1 MGLYFG
7 LESIPGGLSAIIEC
21 SLPPKPANKT
31 IVNLLDR
38 DHFMKKLDLRTQ
50 TLTVFVCTFVFCYG
64 TMLLGDELG
73 EVNSKEPTPEAID
86 FFESKI
92 RPLLLNRCVECHG
105 DSEPEG
111 ELSLE
116 SRDGLLRGGK
126 LGPVVTPGKP
136 KESLLISAINHD
148 EFLKMPPKEKLPTNE
163 LVLLSKWVAMGAPWP
178 TTTSKDSVT
187 KPIPNSELNPERNL
201 DQVSFTE
208 EQKSFWA
215 YQPLRW
221 PKPSQAST
229 SDWTSSPIDAFVF
242 EKLQAKGL
250 VPAAPTTKQDLIRRA
265 TYDLIGLP
273 PTEEEM
279 DAFLNDSSP
288 NPFSAVVDRLLASPR
303 YGEKWGR
310 HWLDVARFADSNGLD
325 ENIAY
330 ANAFRY
336 RDYVI
341 SSFNRDTPY
350 DRFVQEQIA
359 GDLLEPVPAESLP
372 NNDSLDRYV
381 ATGFLVIG
389 AKMLAEDDPLKMQM
403 DIIDEQLST
412 LCQAFMGMTIG
423 CARCHDH
430 KFDPIPTAD
439 YYALAGIFKSTKT
452 MENHKVVAKWFE
464 RPLATKTQLAEMEVV
479 EREIA
484 TSNAAIA
491 KLNQECRARVSKEI
505 QSSIANALMATVL
518 YEKFAAQAKDKLT
531 RGLDH
536 MDRPYPVTR
545 GYALIEAEGFQ
556 RGTVIRES
564 ENYGK
569 EIGVI
574 ISHGAANAEYDI
586 DVQHAGRYA
595 IEFRY
600 AAAERRPVRLLLD
613 GVEVRPSIL
622 AETTG
627 SWQPD
632 GQNWFVGGLMTLSA
646 GPHVLKFE
654 SKKVFPHIDKFALV
668 FQNEEAWP
676 FDTEPVSL
684 SRSGMDLGITYPVL
698 SLWRSYFDTI
708 RKRGKDEL
716 NRESF
721 FSLWLRFRDINDDF
735 ESASQQVLMELE
747 AESPLRQQTP
757 SVLRDALLSVR
768 PTSLKQVAGAFEVAA
783 CQVLSKDEK
792 TSDAKASDEI
802 GKLRDA
808 LLSNASPLSGPKNDI
823 ERFHSESE
831 RTRSVELEAA
841 LAEIKS
847 GQLNPPMAMGVTE
860 AQPEDLKIHLRGS
873 HIVFGKLAKRGFP
886 QILTST
892 DQTPIRDSAS
902 GRLELAQW
910 MTRPDHQLTSR
921 VIVNRIWHWHF
932 GRGIVSSVDN
942 FGLLGQKPTHP
953 ELLDWLASQFVA
965 NNWSIK
971 HLHRTI
977 MLSQTYQMRPQFQ
990 AGAAEI
996 DPENELRW
1004 QFQRRRLTGEETR
1017 DSIVAV
1023 GAGLDATMFGTLMNV
1038 ENHKY
1043 VNSTGAG
1050 GVLNYASARR
1060 SVYLPV
1066 IRSGMFEVLQT
1077 LDFPDPAMSTGE
1089 RQTSTAAP
1097 QALLM
1102 MNSDLVH
1109 EQTQIIAQQ
1118 LANASMD
1125 DAQRISA
1132 AYRRILKRPPTI
1144 AEIIA
1149 AATFLRDA
1157 RGNPRLNSNEP
1168 KQATPTPSALS
1179 NEILFWQGLCRV
1191 LISSNEFSY
1200 VE

>member
-1 MGLYFG
+1 MFG
-7 LESIPGGLSAIIEC
+7 MVC
-21 SLPPKPANKT
+21 SLLVWHAT
-31 IVNLLDR
+31 IV
-38 DHFMKKLDLRTQ
+38 
-50 TLTVFVCTFVFCYG
+50 
-64 TMLLGDELG
+64 LGDEPS
-73 EVNSKEPTPEAID
+73 EVVIEPSPEAIG
-86 FFESKI
+86 FFEAKI

-105 DSEPEG
+105 DSDPES

-126 LGPVVTPGKP
+126 LGPAVTPGKP

-148 EFLKMPPKEKLPTNE
+148 EFLKMPPKEKLPTAE
-163 LVLLSKWVAMGAPWP
+163 LVLLTKWVAMGAPWP
-178 TTTSKDSVT
+178 ASNSKDAA
-187 KPIPNSELNPERNL
+187 KPLTVGKTNADESTELA
-201 DQVSFTE
+201 SFNE
-208 EQKSFWA
+208 EQKTFWA

-221 PKPSQAST
+221 PAPSRVSS
-229 SDWTSSPIDAFVF
+229 SDWTRSPIDAFVF

-250 VPAAPTTKQDLIRRA
+250 IPSPPASKRDLLRRA

-273 PTEEEM
+273 PTEEEI
-279 DAFLNDSSP
+279 DAFLVDSSP
-288 NPFSAVVDRLLASPR
+288 NAFEAVIDRLLASPR

-341 SSFNRDTPY
+341 SSFNRDVPY

-359 GDLLEPVPAESLP
+359 GDLLESEQADGVTVG
-372 NNDSLDRYV
+372 DSLDRFI
-381 ATGFLVIG
+381 ATGFLTIG

-464 RPLATKTQLAEMEVV
+464 RPLATKSELEEMNAAD
-479 EREIA
+479 REIA
-484 TSNAAIA
+484 TVNESVE
-491 KLNQECRARVSKEI
+491 KLNQECRERLSKEI
-505 QSSIANALMATVL
+505 QNSVANALLATVQ
-518 YEKFAAQAKDKLT
+518 YEEFAALANEKLSH
-531 RGLDH
+531 GLDQR
-536 MDRPYPVTR
+536 DRPYPVKA

-574 ISHGAANAEYDI
+574 ISQGAANAEFDI
-586 DVQHAGRYA
+586 DVEHSGRYA

-613 GVEVRPSIL
+613 GVEVKPSIL
-622 AETTG
+622 QEKTG

-632 GQNWFVGGLMTLSA
+632 GQTWFVGGLLNLSA
-646 GPHVLKFE
+646 GLHVLRLE
-654 SKKVFPHIDKFALV
+654 SKRVFPHIDKFALV
-668 FQNEEAWP
+668 YQSEAAWH
-676 FDTEPVSL
+676 FGAEPVAL
-684 SRSGMDLGITYPVL
+684 TRSGLDLGVTYPIL
-698 SLWRSYFDTI
+698 SLWRSYFEKL
-708 RKRGKDEL
+708 RKRDDSDSNGA
-716 NRESF
+716 SF
-721 FSLWLRFRDINDDF
+721 FSLWLRFRENSHDF
-735 ESASQQVLMELE
+735 ETASKQLYLELATE
-747 AESPLRQQTP
+747 TPLRQQTP
-757 SVLRDALLSVR
+757 TVLRDALLASR
-768 PTSLKQVAGAFEVAA
+768 PSSLKQVAAAFEIAA
-783 CQVLSKDEK
+783 RQVFSGEGN
-792 TSDAKASDEI
+792 ASSEI
-802 GKLRDA
+802 GKLREELINKDT
-808 LLSNASPLSGPKNDI
+808 PLAGPRNDI
-823 ERFHSESE
+823 DRFYSAAERSQ
-831 RTRSVELEAA
+831 SVELETT
-841 LAEIKS
+841 LAEIKRRRPD
-847 GQLNPPMAMGVTE
+847 PPMAMGVTE
-860 AQPEDLKIHLRGS
+860 GKPEDLKVHLRGS
-873 HIVFGKLAKRGFP
+873 HIVFGKLAKRRFP
-886 QILTST
+886 RILTSAKPI
-892 DQTPIRDSAS
+892 PIRESAS

-921 VIVNRIWHWHF
+921 VIVNRVWHWHF

-942 FGLLGQKPTHP
+942 FGVLGQKPTHP

-965 NNWSIK
+965 NNWSLK
-971 HLHRTI
+971 HLHRII
-977 MLSQTYQMRPQFQ
+977 MLSQTYQMGSQSQ
-990 AGAAEI
+990 EMATEI
-996 DPENELRW
+996 DPENQLRW

-1017 DSIVAV
+1017 DSIIAV
-1023 GAGLDATMFGTLMNV
+1023 GIGVDATMFGTLMNV

-1043 VNSTGAG
+1043 VNNTESG
-1050 GVLNYASARR
+1050 GVLNYANARR
-1060 SVYLPV
+1060 SIYLPV
-1066 IRSGMFEVLQT
+1066 IRSGMYEVLQT
-1077 LDFPDPAMSTGE
+1077 LDFPDPAMSNGE

-1109 EQTQIIAQQ
+1109 EQTLSIARQ
-1118 LANASMD
+1118 LVNASMD
-1125 DAQRISA
+1125 DAQRIST

-1157 RGNPRLNSNEP
+1157 RSNWNLKSIES
-1168 KQATPTPSALS
+1168 KKDGKLSSES

>member
-1 MGLYFG
+1 
-7 LESIPGGLSAIIEC
+7 
-21 SLPPKPANKT
+21 
-31 IVNLLDR
+31 
-38 DHFMKKLDLRTQ
+38 MKNLDLRTQ
-50 TLTVFVCTFVFCYG
+50 TRMVFVCTFLLRFG
-64 TMLLGDELG
+64 TVLLGDELG
-73 EVNSKEPTPEAID
+73 DVSTKEPTPEAID

-111 ELSLE
+111 ELSLV

-178 TTTSKDSVT
+178 APLSKDT
-187 KPIPNSELNPERNL
+187 LKQPLPNSELNPEKNL
-201 DQVSFTE
+201 EPVSFTE

-221 PKPSQAST
+221 PTPSQEST
-229 SDWTSSPIDAFVF
+229 NDWTSSPIDAFVL

-250 VPAAPTTKQDLIRRA
+250 VPASPATRQDLIRRA

-273 PTEEEM
+273 PSVEEIEV
-279 DAFLNDSSP
+279 FLNDSSP
-288 NPFSAVVDRLLASPR
+288 NAFSVVVDRLLASPR

-341 SSFNRDTPY
+341 SSFNKDTPY

-359 GDLLEPVPAESLP
+359 GDLLEPGPEENLQ
-372 NNDSLDRYV
+372 NKDSLDRFV

-403 DIIDEQLST
+403 DIIDEQMST

-464 RPLATKTQLAEMEVV
+464 RPLATKTELEEMAVV
-479 EREIA
+479 DREIA
-484 TSNAAIA
+484 TSNDAIA
-491 KLNQECRARVSKEI
+491 RLNQDCRARVSKEI
-505 QSSIANALMATVL
+505 QNSIANALMATVL
-518 YEKFAAQAKDKLT
+518 YENFAAQAKEKHT
-531 RGLDH
+531 RGLDQT
-536 MDRPYPVTR
+536 DRPYPVTG
-545 GYALIEAEGFQ
+545 GYALVEAEGFQ
-556 RGTVIRES
+556 RGTVVRES

-595 IEFRY
+595 IEIRY
-600 AAAERRPVRLLLD
+600 AAEDRRPVRLLLD
-613 GVEVRPSIL
+613 GVEVKPAIL

-632 GQNWFVGGLMTLSA
+632 GQNWFVGGLMNLSA
-646 GPHVLKFE
+646 GPHVLRFE

-668 FQNEEAWP
+668 FQNEGAWP
-676 FDTEPVSL
+676 FDTEPISL

-708 RKRGKDEL
+708 RKPKKDEASQ
-716 NRESF
+716 ESF
-721 FSLWLRFRDINDDF
+721 FSLWLRFRDIKDDF
-735 ESASQQVLMELE
+735 ETASQQVFMELE
-747 AESPLRQQTP
+747 AETPLRQKTP
-757 SVLRDALLSVR
+757 SALRDALLSVR
-768 PTSLKQVAGAFEVAA
+768 PTSLKHVAVAFEVAA
-783 CQVLSKDEK
+783 NRVLAKDEIVGAERANVETEKLRNELLSK
-792 TSDAKASDEI
+792 
-802 GKLRDA
+802 
-808 LLSNASPLSGPKNDI
+808 ASPLSGPKNDI

-831 RTRSVELEAA
+831 RARSVELEVA
-841 LAEIKS
+841 LAEIK
-847 GQLNPPMAMGVTE
+847 GRRPNPPMAMSVTE
-860 AQPEDLKIHLRGS
+860 AKPEDLKIHLRGS
-873 HIVFGKLAKRGFP
+873 HIVFGKLAKRRFP
-886 QILTST
+886 QILAST
-892 DQTPIRDSAS
+892 QQTPIRESTS

-965 NNWSIK
+965 NDWSIK

-977 MLSQTYQMRPQFQ
+977 MLSQTYQMRPQVQ
-990 AGAAEI
+990 AGAAEM

-1004 QFQRRRLTGEETR
+1004 QFHRRRLTGEETR

-1023 GAGLDATMFGTLMNV
+1023 GAGLDATMYGTLMKV
-1038 ENHKY
+1038 ENHNY

-1050 GVLNYASARR
+1050 GVLNYANARR
-1060 SVYLPV
+1060 SIYLPV

-1077 LDFPDPAMSTGE
+1077 LDFPDPAMSSGE

-1144 AEIIA
+1144 VEIIA

-1157 RGNPRLNSNEP
+1157 RGNPRLNSSEP
-1168 KQATPTPSALS
+1168 KQVKPKPSELS
-1179 NEILFWQGLCRV
+1179 NEISFWQGLCRV